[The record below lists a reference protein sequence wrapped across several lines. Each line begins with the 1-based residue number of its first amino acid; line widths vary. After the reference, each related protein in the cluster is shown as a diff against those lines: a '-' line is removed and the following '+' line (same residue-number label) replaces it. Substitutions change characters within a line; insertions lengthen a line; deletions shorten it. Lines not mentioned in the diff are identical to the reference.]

1 MAELELDLIGQS
13 TFQDE
18 LASRDAETALAEDTT
33 VTETLGAAW
42 QQNLGPQIWKT
53 LDTKFTHAPQDGF
66 DPQMWL
72 EENGATIPE
81 SLYDRFSGVRSAG
94 EAAELAARVHD
105 DIQNQ
110 RILQA
115 KGATGV
121 AASLIAG
128 MADID
133 APLTLLTG
141 GYSKAATV
149 AGRVAQGA
157 AAGAALGVAMEGG
170 RQLVDPLAET
180 SDIITGGLYGAA
192 FGGAGGLLL
201 NRSLH
206 ATADEFVEAR
216 PGLHVN
222 LDDYTFVDS
231 DSSLGASYRGTDTV
245 DTSRMSATQKDI
257 LSKAQATMR
266 QPGHLAT
273 GETVADLF
281 EDMGGAD
288 GHVAAAGRRFAE
300 GIAKV
305 PGLRSLFDDVAAGG
319 TIMKAM
325 AFDLLESPAGRV
337 RNNQSASGLMSKYER
352 VLATEL
358 MPIDNAYDQ
367 WYKREGGGVLSN
379 ITGERRKVFDRQVL
393 TEMDN
398 RAHGGPRTEDPLIR
412 QAADALDAHY
422 AKDLEIKLG
431 RDGEEAVDGAQ
442 GLTQQTGHYTRS
454 WDGAAIRETMRRGIS
469 QKRIEAMVAS
479 AYRKMHPTLVAEGHD
494 QVVAKAIVRRA
505 LANEDGIDT
514 NMLMTMNSDGQE
526 FLRQTLK
533 DSGYN
538 DENFDALMKALQGS
552 AEERGQLGSN
562 KARIELDMRVSDGD
576 LSMLDLINTNL
587 TELTQRN
594 LRKTAGA
601 AALARKGITNKGQR
615 KVMIDAAIAEM
626 VARGD
631 TDTKGKRTTMENMFT
646 HFDGGPIAGGVDP
659 TVSRMKRIA
668 NLGLLNQMG
677 LTQAGETGA
686 QIAAVG
692 ADTWKRHAKDVFN
705 TLEKEGPNGRL
716 AQELRPFMGELGND
730 HMLFRPELQLDE
742 IRNDPVYAMELDKF
756 LGTLDAVLG
765 KGQRLQGYISGFYYV
780 KSKQQQI
787 AVTSMAD
794 KAFQHLRDGTGDAQL
809 RDIGIDPK
817 KFKKNLKHVEF
828 SEEGFVNRLHMEKW
842 DLADADDFAT
852 ALNRYTHQV
861 VQQGL
866 AGEDSQW
873 WHSSWGAIFSHLKTF
888 PLAAMQK
895 QAARNMNMG
904 TPTATAMLTMG
915 LATAGL
921 VYAGRQV
928 INGKDVP
935 SAAEMAKGAFGM
947 SNMTGWFPMFA
958 DPIAAMLGMND
969 MRFNQ
974 YGRHSAST
982 GIVSV
987 PPAIPTLNRM
997 LHIPGALNPVGD
1009 MAWNDRIRALQAAP
1023 IIGNAVGFT
1032 AIFNAMKN

>member
-1 MAELELDLIGQS
+1 MAELELDLLGQT
-13 TFQDE
+13 TFKDE
-18 LASRDAETALAEDTT
+18 LASRDAEAQLDEETSFGGT
-33 VTETLGAAW
+33 VGAAF

-53 LDTKFTHAPQDGF
+53 LDNKFSHAPQEGF
-66 DPQMWL
+66 DPQAWL
-72 EENGATIPE
+72 AENGETVPAH
-81 SLYDRFSGVRSAG
+81 LHDRYSGVRSYD
-94 EAAELAARVHD
+94 EAAELTARIHD
-105 DIQNQ
+105 DIQSQ

-115 KGATGV
+115 KGATGI
-121 AASLIAG
+121 AASLITG

-141 GYSKAATV
+141 GAAKAATTL
-149 AGRVAQGA
+149 GRVAKGA
-157 AAGAALGVAMEGG
+157 ASGAALGVALESG

-180 SDIITGGLYGAA
+180 SDIVAGGLYGAA

-206 ATADEFVEAR
+206 ATADEFDAAR
-216 PGLHVN
+216 PGLTVN
-222 LDDYTFVDS
+222 PDDYVFVDS
-231 DSSLGASYRGTDTV
+231 EGSLGAAYRGSGAV
-245 DTSRMSATQKDI
+245 DTSQMSATQKSI
-257 LSKAQATMR
+257 LDQSRNTMR
-266 QPGHLAT
+266 QAGHQAAAHNVGNLM
-273 GETVADLF
+273 
-281 EDMGGAD
+281 EDMQGAE
-288 GHVAAAGRRFAE
+288 GHVAAAGRALAQ
-300 GIAKV
+300 GISRV

-325 AFDLLESPAGRV
+325 AYDLLESPSGRV
-337 RNNQSASGLMSKYER
+337 RNNRSASALMSKYER

-379 ITGERRKVFDRQVL
+379 LTGERRQVFDRQVL

-398 RAHGGPRTEDPLIR
+398 RAHGGTLTDDALIR

-422 AKDLEIKLG
+422 ARDLEIKLG
-431 RDGEEAVDGAQ
+431 RAGEEAVDGAQ
-442 GLTQQTGHYTRS
+442 GLTQKSGHYTRS
-454 WDGAAIRETMRRGIS
+454 WDGKAIRETIRRGVN
-469 QKRIEAMVAS
+469 QKRIEAMIAS
-479 AYRKMHPTLVAEGHD
+479 AYRKMHPTLIQEGHD

-514 NMLMTMNSDGQE
+514 NMLMTMNADGQE

-533 DSGYN
+533 DSGYS

-552 AEERGQLGSN
+552 AEERGQLGST
-562 KARIELDMRVSDGD
+562 KGRIELDMRVADGD
-576 LSMLDLINTNL
+576 LSMLDLINTNV

-615 KVMIDAAIAEM
+615 KTMIDAAIAEM

-659 TVSRMKRIA
+659 IVSRVKRIA

-692 ADTWKRHAKDVFN
+692 TATWKRHAKDVFA
-705 TLEKEGPNGRL
+705 TLEAEGPHGRL
-716 AQELRPFMGELGND
+716 AKELRPFMGELGND
-730 HMLFRPELQLDE
+730 HMLFRPELQMDE
-742 IRNDPVYAMELDKF
+742 IRKDTGYAMELDKF

-809 RDIGIDPK
+809 RDIGIDPV

-828 SEEGFVNRLHMEKW
+828 TDDGFVNRLHMEKW
-842 DLADADDFAT
+842 DLQDADDFAT

-873 WHSSWGAIFSHLKTF
+873 WHSSWGSIFSHLKTF

-904 TPTATAMLTMG
+904 TPAATAMLTMG

-921 VYAGRQV
+921 VYTGRQI
-928 INGKDVP
+928 INGRDIP
-935 SAAEMAKGAFGM
+935 SAADMAKGAFGM

-958 DPIAAMLGMND
+958 DPVAAMLGMND
-969 MRFNQ
+969 LRFNQ

-982 GIVSV
+982 GIVAV